1 MLINFLTIQ
10 NFASIFNTSCSIC
23 VNFWVLSLHSI
34 FDIDITFPNLT
45 METNQLDEV
54 KYSHTATS
62 LSDFSMLYYLFILC
76 NSNRC
81 NSLNSFEFIRQN
93 IFTYYLFA
101 VFIAMLVILFSLS
114 TKKAAQICNKNVASD
129 LASHFGKRIC
139 SPSNLRYCLWFHSIS
154 NRECLTSFQ
163 TSLDKTFFKSFPNC
177 ITYFPLNV
185 MGYIVPTPEK
195 NPWLDCVL
203 ILRHASDKTF
213 Y

>member
-1 MLINFLTIQ
+1 MKLNIVIQLHPYLI
-10 NFASIFNTSCSIC
+10 SPCY
-23 VNFWVLSLHSI
+23 
-34 FDIDITFPNLT
+34 IT
-45 METNQLDEV
+45 
-54 KYSHTATS
+54 
-62 LSDFSMLYYLFILC
+62 YLFSVTVIDVIAWIH
-76 NSNRC
+76 
-81 NSLNSFEFIRQN
+81 LNLLDK
-93 IFTYYLFA
+93 T
-101 VFIAMLVILFSLS
+101 FSLIIFLLFLLQCLS
-114 TKKAAQICNKNVASD
+114 FYFLWALRKQHICNKNVASN

-195 NPWLDCVL
+195 NPWLDCVF